1 MCAIFV
7 QELRLKALIIN
18 YNLCK
23 NIFCTRVG
31 TFWETAVQRPEKS
44 LHLKSVNYEKREID

>member
-23 NIFCTRVG
+23 IFFAQLWVLFG
-31 TFWETAVQRPEKS
+31 
-44 LHLKSVNYEKREID
+44 KRQC